1 MATESTVI
9 ERLIE
14 QIEQRY
20 DELTGQLADPAVMA
34 DRNRYTELARNHREL
49 SAAHALAERA
59 HS

>member
-20 DELTGQLADPAVMA
+20 DELTEQLADPAVMA
-34 DRNRYTELARNHREL
+34 DR
-49 SAAHALAERA
+49 SRA
-59 HS
+59 TPSWRAVTGS